1 MYNYSKCCEQIAWL
15 KVRGESYTLLIMQA
29 ILFERVLDIW
39 VETHELDIID
49 HFVDVMGL
57 EHVLR
62 ELLSSEVLHGLK
74 IPGEVLDWFGE
85 ELCSHAALVI

>member
-1 MYNYSKCCEQIAWL
+1 M
-15 KVRGESYTLLIMQA
+15 
-29 ILFERVLDIW
+29 
-39 VETHELDIID
+39 ETHELDIID